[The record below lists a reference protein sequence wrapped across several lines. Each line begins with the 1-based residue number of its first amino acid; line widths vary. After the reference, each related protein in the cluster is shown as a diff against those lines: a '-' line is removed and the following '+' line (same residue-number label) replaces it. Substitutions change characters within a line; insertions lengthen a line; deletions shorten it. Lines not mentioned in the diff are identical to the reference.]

1 MSRNGDPGE
10 QSRNGDPDSTERT
23 IERLA
28 HALTPAEWSGTS
40 LAVGIVVLATVLT
53 VTVVQ
58 RAMVADS
65 TVEWVITS
73 IHGLIVVAIVPL
85 LSVRAVS
92 QWRERRAAASKA

>member
-10 QSRNGDPDSTERT
+10 QSRNGDAGRA

-28 HALTPAEWSGTS
+28 HALTPAEWSGPS
-40 LAVGIVVLATVLT
+40 LVVGVVVLATVLA

-65 TVEWVITS
+65 TVEWVVTS
-73 IHGLIVVAIVPL
+73 IHGLIVAAIVPL
-85 LSVRAVS
+85 LSIRAVN
-92 QWRERRAAASKA
+92 QWRERRAAGSRG